1 MQPVLVIHGG
11 AGAMSRAALSP
22 EKEREFHEALQR
34 ILRAGYEVLA
44 NGGSALDAVTAAVVG
59 LEDCPLF
66 NAGRGAVFT
75 SAGTHELDA
84 SIMDGSNL
92 RTGAIANVHHIRNPV
107 LAARKVMEESR
118 HVFFVGEGA
127 ETFAQEHGIQ
137 MVERTYFS
145 TPERHAQLL
154 RVQKETPGVA
164 SLDDG
169 QRLSTGSSVEAL
181 DSPNDPLDVDKKFG
195 TVGAVALDAQGN
207 LAAATSTG
215 GITNKQVGRIG
226 DAPIIGAG
234 CYASNQTCA
243 VSSTGTGE
251 MYIRLVAAYDIAA
264 RMRYAGAS
272 LQEAAEAV
280 MYQEI
285 PSIGGKGGLIAV
297 DAQGN
302 IALPF
307 NTEGMY
313 RGYMRVGQ
321 EPVTDIYR

>member
-1 MQPVLVIHGG
+1 
-11 AGAMSRAALSP
+11 MSRAALSP

-34 ILRAGYEVLA
+34 ILRVGHAVLA

-169 QRLSTGSSVEAL
+169 QRLTTGSSVEAL
-181 DSPNDPLDVDKKFG
+181 DPPNDPLDVDKKFG

-302 IALPF
+302 IVLPF